1 MKKYYLMAIE
11 KGYRDSMY
19 ELEQFYKNNNNTL
32 ELLLLYIKIDD
43 KTKISDILVNYCNQ
57 KIVDREIN
65 SILLQYLNCIDDH
78 DLPVLFKL
86 FKQLFNNQIDLL
98 EAHFKYSENGL
109 GYKEA
114 KQDFLKQLSS

>member
-1 MKKYYLMAIE
+1 MAIE